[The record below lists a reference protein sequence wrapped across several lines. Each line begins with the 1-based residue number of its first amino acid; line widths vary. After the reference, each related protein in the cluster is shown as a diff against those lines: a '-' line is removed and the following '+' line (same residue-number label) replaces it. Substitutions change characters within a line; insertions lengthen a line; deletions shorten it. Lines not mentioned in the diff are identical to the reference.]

1 MGLQIPSALEPVAA
15 VVVYRWPKADETKLF
30 SLGNKAEK
38 MANTLEKY
46 SGKIDTKFQE
56 ALGHI
61 EGETHDAIERYR
73 QKTMQ
78 AVETL
83 TDLLRDIA
91 LALRIYASLILAIK
105 LYIISML
112 IYTAIQLAAAAAA
125 AVPTLGA
132 STAEAAAMQVAIRTA
147 ITQAL
152 RKLIQQILTQ
162 TVIKA
167 ATGALTSTAK
177 EFLRQTIGIEM
188 GTRDGYDIDR
198 LVESGERGAL
208 DGAIQGALNKLGFN
222 STDTKKL
229 AEQLTTT
236 AFGPARNYKALY
248 DGSEQTETSGSKNES
263 DTTTT
268 QHAPYVS
275 PSPGGTTF
283 TAGTST
289 DDSSTTQHAPYV
301 SPSPGG
307 TTFTAGTST
316 DDSSPQHAPYVA
328 PSTTPTPTS
337 IHDTTA
343 PTSTHGPY
351 TTSTSPGSPPEPTTD
366 PPPKEPSQDE
376 LIPDATTPSSLDMGA
391 GDTFHIEVRTGSS
404 LDL

>member
-1 MGLQIPSALEPVAA
+1 MGLQIPAALEPVAA

-30 SLGNKAEK
+30 SLGNKAEA

-167 ATGALTSTAK
+167 ATGALTSTAM

-188 GTRDGYDIDR
+188 GTRDGYDVDR

-236 AFGPARNYKALY
+236 VFGPARNYKALH
-248 DGSEQTETSGSKNES
+248 DGSQQTDTS

-275 PSPGGTTF
+275 TSPGGTTF
-283 TAGTST
+283 TAGTSG
-289 DDSSTTQHAPYV
+289 DDSSTPQHAPYV
-301 SPSPGG
+301 SSSPGG

-316 DDSSPQHAPYVA
+316 DDSSPQHSPYVA

-337 IHDTTA
+337 IHDTTV

-351 TTSTSPGSPPEPTTD
+351 TTSTSPVSPPEPTTD
-366 PPPKEPSQDE
+366 PPPKEPGQDE
-376 LIPDATTPSSLDMGA
+376 LTPTSTSPSSLDMGA
-391 GDTFHIEVRTGSS
+391 GDTFHIDVRTGSS

>member
-1 MGLQIPSALEPVAA
+1 MGLQIPAALEPVAA

-30 SLGNKAEK
+30 SLGNKAEA

-152 RKLIQQILTQ
+152 RKLVQQILTR

-167 ATGALTSTAK
+167 ATGALTSTAM

-188 GTRDGYDIDR
+188 GTRDGYDVDR

-208 DGAIQGALNKLGFN
+208 DGAIKGALNKLGFN

-236 AFGPARNYKALY
+236 AFGPARNYKALH
-248 DGSEQTETSGSKNES
+248 DGSQQTDTS
-263 DTTTT
+263 DTTTP
-268 QHAPYVS
+268 QHAPYVN

-283 TAGTST
+283 TAGTSGE
-289 DDSSTTQHAPYV
+289 DSSTPQHAPYV

-337 IHDTTA
+337 INDTTV
-343 PTSTHGPY
+343 PTSTHGPF
-351 TTSTSPGSPPEPTTD
+351 TTSTSPVSPPEPTTD
-366 PPPKEPSQDE
+366 SPPKEPSQDE
-376 LIPDATTPSSLDMGA
+376 LTPNSTTPSSLDMGA

>member
-1 MGLQIPSALEPVAA
+1 MGLQIPAALEPVAA

-30 SLGNKAEK
+30 SLGNKAEA

-73 QKTMQ
+73 QKTTQ
-78 AVETL
+78 AVEPL

-152 RKLIQQILTQ
+152 RKLVQQILTQ

-167 ATGALTSTAK
+167 ATGALTSTAM

-188 GTRDGYDIDR
+188 GTRDGYDVDR

-236 AFGPARNYKALY
+236 AFGPARNYKALH
-248 DGSEQTETSGSKNES
+248 DGSQQTDTS
-263 DTTTT
+263 DTTPPQHAPHVSPSPGGTT
-268 QHAPYVS
+268 FTAGTSSEDSSTPQHAPYVS

-283 TAGTST
+283 T
-289 DDSSTTQHAPYV
+289 V
-301 SPSPGG
+301 
-307 TTFTAGTST
+307 GTST

-328 PSTTPTPTS
+328 PSTTPTPAS
-337 IHDTTA
+337 IHDTTV
-343 PTSTHGPY
+343 PTSTHGPF
-351 TTSTSPGSPPEPTTD
+351 TTSTSPVSPPEPTTD
-366 PPPKEPSQDE
+366 SPPKEPSQDE
-376 LIPDATTPSSLDMGA
+376 LTPNSATPSSLDMGA
-391 GDTFHIEVRTGSS
+391 GDTFHIEVRTSS

>member
-1 MGLQIPSALEPVAA
+1 MGLQIPPALEPVAA

-46 SGKIDTKFQE
+46 SGRIDAKFQE

-167 ATGALTSTAK
+167 ATGASTSTAK

-188 GTRDGYDIDR
+188 GTRDGYDVDR
-198 LVESGERGAL
+198 LVKSGERGAL

-236 AFGPARNYKALY
+236 AFGPARNYRALY
-248 DGSEQTETSGSKNES
+248 DGSQTTDTETSGSKDKS

-289 DDSSTTQHAPYV
+289 DDSST
-301 SPSPGG
+301 
-307 TTFTAGTST
+307 
-316 DDSSPQHAPYVA
+316 PQHAPYVA
-328 PSTTPTPTS
+328 PANTPPTS
-337 IHDTTA
+337 IHDTTTPA
-343 PTSTHGPY
+343 STNDPQGA
-351 TTSTSPGSPPEPTTD
+351 SPVSVSPPEPITD
-366 PPPKEPSQDE
+366 PPPKEPSRDE
-376 LIPDATTPSSLDMGA
+376 LTPDSTKPSSLDMGA

>member
-15 VVVYRWPKADETKLF
+15 VVDYRWPKADETKLF
-30 SLGNKAEK
+30 SLGNRAEK
-38 MANTLEKY
+38 MAHTLEKY
-46 SGKIDTKFQE
+46 SGRVATKFQE

-61 EGETHDAIERYR
+61 EGETHDVIERYR
-73 QKTMQ
+73 QQTMR
-78 AVETL
+78 AIETL

-112 IYTAIQLAAAAAA
+112 IYTAIQLAAAATA

-167 ATGALTSTAK
+167 ATGASTSTAM
-177 EFLRQTIGIEM
+177 EFLRQTMAIEA

-198 LVESGERGAL
+198 LVTSGERGAL
-208 DGAIQGALNKLGFN
+208 SGAIQGALNKLGFDAK
-222 STDTKKL
+222 DTKKL

-236 AFGPARNYKALY
+236 AFGPARNYQALY
-248 DGSEQTETSGSKNES
+248 DGSQQAETSGSNDQSE
-263 DTTTT
+263 TTTT

-275 PSPGGTTF
+275 PWSGGTTF
-283 TAGTST
+283 TAGTT
-289 DDSSTTQHAPYV
+289 
-301 SPSPGG
+301 
-307 TTFTAGTST
+307 T

-328 PSTTPTPTS
+328 PSATSTS

-343 PTSTHGPY
+343 PTHGPY
-351 TTSTSPGSPPEPTTD
+351 TTSTSPVSPADATTD
-366 PPPKEPSQDE
+366 PPSEESSRDEPS
-376 LIPDATTPSSLDMGA
+376 PDSTTSSSLDMGA
-391 GDTFHIEVRTGSS
+391 GDTFNVEVRSGSS
-404 LDL
+404 LEL

>member
-1 MGLQIPSALEPVAA
+1 MGLQIPAALEPVAA

-30 SLGNKAEK
+30 SLGNKAEA

-56 ALGHI
+56 ALSHI

-73 QKTMQ
+73 QQTMQ

-167 ATGALTSTAK
+167 ATGALTSTAM

-188 GTRDGYDIDR
+188 GTRDGYDVDR

-236 AFGPARNYKALY
+236 AFGPARNYKALH
-248 DGSEQTETSGSKNES
+248 DGSQQTNTS
-263 DTTTT
+263 DTTT
-268 QHAPYVS
+268 P
-275 PSPGGTTF
+275 
-283 TAGTST
+283 
-289 DDSSTTQHAPYV
+289 QHAPYV

-337 IHDTTA
+337 IDDTTV

-351 TTSTSPGSPPEPTTD
+351 TTSTSPASPPEQTTD
-366 PPPKEPSQDE
+366 SPLKEPSQDE
-376 LIPDATTPSSLDMGA
+376 LTPNSTTPSSLDMGA

>member
-1 MGLQIPSALEPVAA
+1 MGLSIPPALQPVAA

-30 SLGNKAEK
+30 RLGNAAEK
-38 MANTLEKY
+38 MANRLEKY
-46 SGKIDTKFQE
+46 SGRIDAKFQE

-73 QKTMQ
+73 SKTVQ
-78 AVETL
+78 ALETL

-91 LALRIYASLILAIK
+91 LALRIYASLVLAIK

-147 ITQAL
+147 ISQAL

-167 ATGALTSTAK
+167 ATGALTGTAK
-177 EFLRQTIGIEM
+177 EFLLETLAIEA

-198 LVESGERGAL
+198 LTKAGERGAL
-208 DGAIQGALNKLGFN
+208 SGGIQGALNKLGFD
-222 STDTKKL
+222 SKDTKKL
-229 AEQLTTT
+229 ANELTTT
-236 AFGPARNYKALY
+236 ALGPARTFKALHEG
-248 DGSEQTETSGSKNES
+248 DPSSGQSNGKDKP

-283 TAGTST
+283 TVETS
-289 DDSSTTQHAPYV
+289 A
-301 SPSPGG
+301 
-307 TTFTAGTST
+307 
-316 DDSSPQHAPYVA
+316 DDSSPQHAPYVT

-337 IHDTTA
+337 IHDTTVPA
-343 PTSTHGPY
+343 STHGPQ
-351 TTSTSPGSPPEPTTD
+351 TASLSIVSSPGPTATESSTAPPEEPDEGDPTSDSTR
-366 PPPKEPSQDE
+366 
-376 LIPDATTPSSLDMGA
+376 PSSLDLGA
-391 GDTFHIEVRTGSS
+391 GDTFHTEVRTGSS
-404 LDL
+404 LEL

>member
-1 MGLQIPSALEPVAA
+1 MGLQIPPALEPVAA

-30 SLGNKAEK
+30 GLGNTAEK
-38 MANTLEKY
+38 MADTLEKY
-46 SGKIDTKFQE
+46 SGKIDTKFQA

-73 QKTMQ
+73 QQTRQ

-105 LYIISML
+105 LYIIAML

-125 AVPTLGA
+125 AVPSLGA
-132 STAEAAAMQVAIRTA
+132 SAAEAAAMQVAIRTA

-167 ATGALTSTAK
+167 ATGALTGTAK
-177 EFLRQTIGIEM
+177 EFLLETAAIKA

-198 LVESGERGAL
+198 LTKAGERGAL
-208 DGAIQGALNKLGFN
+208 SGAIQGALNKLGFDSN
-222 STDTKKL
+222 DTKKL
-229 AEQLTTT
+229 ANELTTT
-236 AFGPARNYKALY
+236 ALGPKRTSKALHESDSTTEQS
-248 DGSEQTETSGSKNES
+248 DGADNP

-268 QHAPYVS
+268 QHAPSVS
-275 PSPGGTTF
+275 PTTS
-283 TAGTST
+283 TAGAST
-289 DDSSTTQHAPYV
+289 DDSA
-301 SPSPGG
+301 
-307 TTFTAGTST
+307 
-316 DDSSPQHAPYVA
+316 PQHAPYVA
-328 PSTTPTPTS
+328 PSATPTPTPTPTPT
-337 IHDTTA
+337 HDTTV

-351 TTSTSPGSPPEPTTD
+351 TTSTSPVSPPEPTT
-366 PPPKEPSQDE
+366 EPTTEHSQHE
-376 LIPDATTPSSLDMGA
+376 LPLDSTKPSSLDMGA

>member
-46 SGKIDTKFQE
+46 SGRIDTKFQQ

-73 QKTMQ
+73 QQTM
-78 AVETL
+78 AAIETL

-132 STAEAAAMQVAIRTA
+132 STAEAAAMQVAIRAA

-167 ATGALTSTAK
+167 ATGASTSTAM
-177 EFLRQTIGIEM
+177 EFLRQTMAIEA

-198 LVESGERGAL
+198 LVTSGERGAL
-208 DGAIQGALNKLGFN
+208 SGAIQGALNKLGFDAK
-222 STDTKKL
+222 DTKKL

-248 DGSEQTETSGSKNES
+248 DGSQQTETSGSNDQSES
-263 DTTTT
+263 TTT

-275 PSPGGTTF
+275 PWSGGTTF
-283 TAGTST
+283 TAGTTT
-289 DDSSTTQHAPYV
+289 D
-301 SPSPGG
+301 G
-307 TTFTAGTST
+307 
-316 DDSSPQHAPYVA
+316 SSPQHAPYVA
-328 PSTTPTPTS
+328 PSATPTS

-343 PTSTHGPY
+343 PTHGPY
-351 TTSTSPGSPPEPTTD
+351 TTSTSDTTTD
-366 PPPKEPSQDE
+366 PPSEESSQAEPSPE
-376 LIPDATTPSSLDMGA
+376 STTSSSLDMGA
-391 GDTFHIEVRTGSS
+391 GDTFHIEVRSGSS
-404 LDL
+404 LEL